1 VVAWAVARHDVLKRL
16 LTDPRVSKDPRQH
29 WTAWRDGR
37 VPADWPLFT
46 WVGVDNMFTAHG
58 PDHRRLRTLAGQAFT
73 ARRTEALAPRIAEIT
88 RRLLAEIRAQ
98 HEAGEG
104 PVDLRETFAYPLP
117 IAVICDLYGVP
128 ETDREPLRTAVDGL
142 FATSISEE
150 EAARHQA
157 TLARVL
163 TDLVTAKRREPADDL
178 TTALIEA
185 RDADGSDLSE
195 RELLDTLFLM
205 IGAGHE
211 TTVNLLH
218 HAVLNLATHPEQLAH
233 IRSGA
238 STWQDAIDETL
249 RHQAPVANLPLRY
262 AVEDLELD
270 DGTVIPAGDAILA
283 SYVGAG
289 RDPGQHGPDAD
300 DFDITRATRG
310 EHLSFGYGPH
320 FCLGSALAQL
330 EARIALPALFESFPR
345 LAPTADARNRTPSK
359 SFIANG
365 RQALLTDLEP
375 EPGQRRDAA
384 AS

>member
-1 VVAWAVARHDVLKRL
+1 MVAWAVARHDVLKRL
-16 LTDPRVSKDPRQH
+16 LTDPRVSKDPRAH
-29 WTAWRDGR
+29 WSAWRNGE
-37 VPADWPLFT
+37 VPADWPLLT
-46 WVGVDNMFTAHG
+46 WVGVQNMFTAHG
-58 PDHRRLRTLAGQAFT
+58 ADHRRLRALVGQAFT
-73 ARRTEALAPRIAEIT
+73 ARRTEALAPRIEEVT
-88 RRLLAEIRAQ
+88 HRLLDAIRDE
-98 HEAGEG
+98 HEAGGG
-104 PVDLRETFAYPLP
+104 PVDLRDTFAYPLP

-128 ETDREPLRTAVDGL
+128 AADRGPLRTAVDGL
-142 FATSISEE
+142 FSTSISAE
-150 EAARHQA
+150 EAAGHQA

-163 TDLVTAKRREPADDL
+163 TELVAAKRREPADDL
-178 TTALIEA
+178 ATALIEA
-185 RDADGSDLSE
+185 RDADGSDLGE
-195 RELLDTLFLM
+195 QELLDTLFLM

-218 HAVLNLATHPEQLAH
+218 HAVLNLATHPDQLAR

-238 STWQDAIDETL
+238 STWQDAVDETL

-300 DFDITRATRG
+300 DFDIARASRG

-320 FCLGSALAQL
+320 FCIGAALARL
-330 EARIALPALFESFPR
+330 EAGTALPALFDRFPR
-345 LAPTADARNRTPSK
+345 LTPTADARNRTPTE

-365 RQALLTDLEP
+365 RRTLLADLEP
-375 EPGQRRDAA
+375 GAA
-384 AS
+384 EY